1 MPISL
6 RSAGPYSPADDAS
19 ALIEVVRYSPG
30 HQERAAPPW
39 QIQSRPVALI
49 TGASSGIGVELA
61 REAAKDGHDL
71 ILVARRL
78 EPMQALAAEL
88 KAAGA
93 EIAVISA
100 DLGKPG
106 GAAALMETVEARG
119 LATRYADQ
127 QCRPW
132 RYRPFR
138 SGGPGTNFLDAA
150 GQHRGA
156 DRTHP
161 ARPPEDGGEGTGKIM
176 LVASTAAFQPGPGMA
191 VYYASKVL
199 CAELRP
205 GDRI

>member
-1 MPISL
+1 MANP
-6 RSAGPYSPADDAS
+6 
-19 ALIEVVRYSPG
+19 
-30 HQERAAPPW
+30 
-39 QIQSRPVALI
+39 SRPVALI

-119 LATRYADQ
+119 LAIDMLINNAGLGDTGRFDQ
-127 QCRPW
+127 EDQERIPRCCRSTSW
-132 RYRPFR
+132 R
-138 SGGPGTNFLDAA
+138 
-150 GQHRGA
+150 
-156 DRTHP
+156 
-161 ARPPEDGGEGTGKIM
+161 
-176 LVASTAAFQPGPGMA
+176 
-191 VYYASKVL
+191 
-199 CAELRP
+199 
-205 GDRI
+205 